1 MQVIN
6 KTDIAEAIGADLKV
20 MEHDALHIRDGGP
33 IEFAQVILSFQFA
46 RILQLF
52 LFGLALPACYTTS
65 FFLQQHFKESVWR
78 FKKVF

>member
-6 KTDIAEAIGADLKV
+6 KTDLAEAIGADLKV
-20 MEHDALHIRDGGP
+20 MEHDALHMRDGGP
-33 IEFAQVILSFQFA
+33 IKFAQVILSFQLE

-52 LFGLALPACYTTS
+52 LVGLVLPAFYTNS
-65 FFLQQHFKESVWR
+65 FFLQQHFKESVWS

>member
-1 MQVIN
+1 
-6 KTDIAEAIGADLKV
+6 
-20 MEHDALHIRDGGP
+20 
-33 IEFAQVILSFQFA
+33 
-46 RILQLF
+46 LQLF